1 MHIDILSVGEIPSHS
16 HTAWTDVQ
24 GNHNHSMQAWFGTGS
39 SHENYASSYDTS
51 YARSTIWTDANGNHS
66 HNITIN
72 NTGSNQPH
80 NNLPPY
86 IAIYIWKRTN

>member
-1 MHIDILSVGEIPSHS
+1 
-16 HTAWTDVQ
+16 
-24 GNHNHSMQAWFGTGS
+24 MQAWFGTGS